1 MIFELFNWPE
11 GFEEILNERD
21 ILVEYEFEEEH
32 IIVEVKLR
40 DKDGEVESVT
50 HLLSH
55 DELEWFEDACRQN
68 EIEEHKYDFWDRGA
82 DMAYERDA
90 AEAFKRE
97 YIHNGIELIKQMERL
112 K

>member
-1 MIFELFNWPE
+1 MKFEMSSWPE
-11 GFEEILNERD
+11 GFDEILNERD
-21 ILVEYEFEEEH
+21 LLIEYEYEEEH

-55 DELEWFEDACRQN
+55 DELEWFENACRQN
-68 EIEEHKYDFWDRGA
+68 EIEEHKYDFLDQGA
-82 DMAYERDA
+82 DAYYDRL
-90 AEAFKRE
+90 AEMTMQSL
-97 YIHNGIELIKQMERL
+97 YIHNRNDLVRNMEKL

>member
-1 MIFELFNWPE
+1 MIFELYNWPE

-55 DELEWFEDACRQN
+55 EELEWFEDACRQN

-82 DMAYERDA
+82 DAYYDRL
-90 AEAFKRE
+90 AEMTMQNL
-97 YIHNGIELIKQMERL
+97 YIHNGDDLVRNMEKL